1 MKDRCHSEAEVI
13 FADTNVKITNEGR
26 PYLGSAIGS
35 SLYVRQ
41 FVEEKVKG
49 WSSDVTL
56 LAKVAQSQPHAAY
69 SAFTKGLASH
79 WVYVSRT
86 VMDIDTYM
94 QPLED
99 VIRCVLIPAL
109 TGQAPPNDFERD
121 LFALPPRWG
130 GLGLCNPICH
140 ASQEFSASL
149 KITKPLCSLILHH
162 DLLYS
167 EVKAIQLS
175 QKSSVRSLKQE
186 YYSKCST
193 DLRQHLDSW
202 LRLALDLAVERG
214 AFTWLTAL
222 PLDEYGFVLHKSA
235 FQDALALCYGWLP
248 LCAPTHCACGTSF
261 LLNMPY
267 HVLKVGYLLFDT
279 MK

>member
-1 MKDRCHSEAEVI
+1 M
-13 FADTNVKITNEGR
+13 
-26 PYLGSAIGS
+26 
-35 SLYVRQ
+35 
-41 FVEEKVKG
+41 
-49 WSSDVTL
+49 
-56 LAKVAQSQPHAAY
+56 KVAQSQPHAAY
-69 SAFTKGLASH
+69 SAFTKGLASR

-86 VMDIDTYM
+86 VPDIM

-99 VIRCVLIPAL
+99 VICCVLIPAL
-109 TGQAPPNDFERD
+109 TGQAPPNDFEHD

-130 GLGLCNPICH
+130 GLGLCRPICC

-149 KITKPLCSLILHH
+149 KITDPLCSLILHH

-167 EVKAIQLS
+167 EVQAIQLS

-186 YYSKCST
+186 YYSKFSA
-193 DLRQHLDSW
+193 DLRQHLGPS
-202 LRLALDLAVERG
+202 LQLALDLAVERG
-214 AFTWLTAL
+214 ASTWLTSL
-222 PLDEYGFVLHKSA
+222 PLDEYMVLHCINLPFKMP
-235 FQDALALCYGWLP
+235 FLCVMAGFRFTLP
-248 LCAPTHCACGTSF
+248 HTVLVEHLF

>member
-1 MKDRCHSEAEVI
+1 MKDRCHSEAEVV
-13 FADTNVKITNEGR
+13 FADTNVKITNEGW

-35 SLYVRQ
+35 SLCVRQ

-69 SAFTKGLASH
+69 SAFTKGLASR

-86 VMDIDTYM
+86 VPDIDTYL

-109 TGQAPPNDFERD
+109 TGRAPPNDFERD

-130 GLGLCNPICH
+130 GLGLCNPICR

-149 KITKPLCSLILHH
+149 KITEPLCSLILHH

-193 DLRQHLDSW
+193 DLCQHLGSS
-202 LRLALDLAVERG
+202 LRLALDFAVEKG
-214 AFTWLTAL
+214 ASTWLTAL
-222 PLDEYGFVLHKSA
+222 PLD
-235 FQDALALCYGWLP
+235 
-248 LCAPTHCACGTSF
+248 
-261 LLNMPY
+261 
-267 HVLKVGYLLFDT
+267 
-279 MK
+279 